1 MAILRAGPWASS
13 SESFLNEPSPLDN
26 SAVPV
31 NCSNS
36 SSATWDWST
45 LFRKG
50 RLDATGDF
58 SVETDA
64 VSGGDEGEFFT
75 YQIRFRYQAVS
86 DFSFSGSSYSIT
98 ASEPDENPAIVLQ
111 FFKGYEY
118 ERVYSDTGNGSIS
131 GNFDSIVFP
140 ASTLSEEYL
149 IQWTAGI
156 FNDDSS
162 NSYDISL
169 L

>member
-1 MAILRAGPWASS
+1 VDG
-13 SESFLNEPSPLDN
+13 
-26 SAVPV
+26 
-31 NCSNS
+31 
-36 SSATWDWST
+36 
-45 LFRKG
+45 
-50 RLDATGDF
+50 TGDF
-58 SVETDA
+58 SVETNA

-75 YQIRFRYQAVS
+75 YEIRFRYQAVS

-98 ASEPDENPAIVLQ
+98 ASEPSENPAIVLQ
-111 FFKGYEY
+111 FFRGYEY
-118 ERVYSDTGNGSIS
+118 ESVYSDAGNGSIS

-156 FNDDSS
+156 FDNEGSS